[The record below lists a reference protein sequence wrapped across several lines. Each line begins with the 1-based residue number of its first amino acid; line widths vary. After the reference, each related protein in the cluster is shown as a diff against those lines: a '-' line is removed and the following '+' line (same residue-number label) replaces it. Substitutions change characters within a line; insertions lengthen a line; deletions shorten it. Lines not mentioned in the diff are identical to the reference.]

1 MPYFKAVLVIN
12 LKIVL
17 SAEVLARIIYGSF
30 MAFSLF
36 RMKPAKH
43 SANTSPRTHEVA
55 GRVLP
60 LKIVENP
67 RARKLTLRIDAGGKG
82 LRVTVPPKVPKGEVD
97 YFIARH
103 QAWLENRLSQIPAVK
118 TVRAGGLFPFR
129 GVDYLVVHQ
138 PDKRGLTHIGVAE
151 NGQPQLMVFGSAEH
165 LPRRIADFLKKETR
179 REIQMLVA
187 KHTSA
192 VGRKATAVR
201 FKDTKSR
208 WGSCTSRG
216 VLSFSWRIGM
226 APPPVINYLVAHEVA
241 HLIEMNHGPAFWK
254 LCHELCPDTVNC
266 RNWLT
271 YNGATLQAIEFS

>member
-1 MPYFKAVLVIN
+1 
-12 LKIVL
+12 
-17 SAEVLARIIYGSF
+17 
-30 MAFSLF
+30 MAFSFF
-36 RMKPAKH
+36 RAPLAKL
-43 SANTSPRTHEVA
+43 SVDTSPRTHEVA

-67 RARKLTLRIDAGGKG
+67 RARRLTLRIDAGGKG
-82 LRVTVPPKVPKGEVD
+82 LRVTVPPKVPTIEVD
-97 YFIARH
+97 RFISRH
-103 QAWLENRLSQIPAVK
+103 QDWLESRITKIPV
-118 TVRAGGLFPFR
+118 VRSVSADGLLPLR
-129 GVDYLVVHQ
+129 GVDHQIVHE
-138 PDKRGLTHIGVAE
+138 PDKRGITHVVKGE
-151 NGQPQLMVFGSAEH
+151 NGQPQLIVFGSTEH
-165 LPRRIADFLKKETR
+165 LPRRIADFLKKEVKC
-179 REIQMLVA
+179 EIEMLVA

-254 LCHELCPDTVNC
+254 LCHELCPDTVSC

-271 YNGATLQAIEFS
+271 RNGAALQAIEFS